1 MKAIPRNVVSVLL
14 AMALLALAGVVAA
27 EDPKPSGTVSL
38 ETKAVAIGVGVSWG
52 SGVLN
57 FQGEEH
63 AFKVRG
69 LSVVDVGI
77 STASAVGEVYHL
89 ENVADFAGTF
99 TAAEAGIAVGGG
111 AGAQVMKN
119 QNGVVMRLTSAKAG
133 VQLKLAPEGIK
144 VELE

>member
-1 MKAIPRNVVSVLL
+1 MKVIPGIVVSAMM
-14 AMALLALAGVVAA
+14 AMALLAMAGIVAA
-27 EDPKPSGTVSL
+27 EDPKPSGTVSM
-38 ETKAVAIGVGVSWG
+38 ETKAIAIGVGVSWG

-57 FQGEEH
+57 LQGEEH
-63 AFKVRG
+63 TFKVRG
-69 LSVVDVGI
+69 LSVIDVGV

-89 ENVADFAGTF
+89 ENVSDFAGTF

-133 VQLKLAPEGIK
+133 VQLKLAPEGIR